1 MNTNRNTVGHTLAT
15 FVLSLGLIL
24 TAMPVIADDFLATDI
39 TTIETLAMQGDAQA
53 QYDIGAM
60 YLTGECVAQDY
71 NKAMVLLKQVDSRLA
86 AQAEYSLAVRYDL
99 GNGVEKSAALSQ

>member
-1 MNTNRNTVGHTLAT
+1 
-15 FVLSLGLIL
+15 
-24 TAMPVIADDFLATDI
+24 
-39 TTIETLAMQGDAQA
+39 
-53 QYDIGAM
+53 M
-60 YLTGECVAQDY
+60 YLTGEGVAQDY